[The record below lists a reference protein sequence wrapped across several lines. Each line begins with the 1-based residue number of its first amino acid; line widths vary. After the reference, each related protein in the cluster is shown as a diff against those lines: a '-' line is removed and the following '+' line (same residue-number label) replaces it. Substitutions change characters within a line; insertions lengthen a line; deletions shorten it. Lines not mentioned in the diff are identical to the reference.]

1 MAAACCG
8 TAAGFTGT
16 GNIKSRD
23 APGNLAQ
30 VGVHVYVSEDFYN
43 WRDAGIAFDV
53 RNSGDPLL
61 RPGCVIERPKVL
73 FCPGTGR
80 FVMYFHF
87 EKDDTYQDAAVGI
100 AVADRRPDR
109 SGSSG

>member
-1 MAAACCG
+1 MTMLDSFHPGELWPDDRG
-8 TAAGFTGT
+8 THINAHGGCLLRHGGRIYWYGEHKVAG
-16 GNIKSRD
+16 R
-23 APGNLAQ
+23 AGNLAQ

-87 EKDDTYQDAAVGI
+87 
-100 AVADRRPDR
+100 
-109 SGSSG
+109 